1 MACTAT
7 VQRRTFRAVPS
18 EKRSIDVVP
27 QEADDLSAYFADVTR
42 IDLLSP
48 EREKSLASELVEA
61 ETAAWRVALVHDD
74 VIREI
79 PRVINPLLEAPIESV
94 PRGARAA
101 DMRKIDPDRVCV
113 LALTRELERERA
125 RPKPLWWRKVAT
137 KASRALVADLRRHN
151 ADAERIRHEFVTAN
165 LRLVIAMAKKYRTGG
180 AVSLPDLIQ
189 EGNIGLV
196 HAVGRFEP
204 ERGLRFSTFACWWI
218 RHFIGRCIENTA
230 STVRIPVHMRQTMRG
245 IESSRTRLVAQ
256 LGRAP
261 TTYELA
267 TEADLAE
274 HEVARLAGFLV
285 GQASSLDEF
294 VNTDEADGPT
304 RVDVLVADERAPDDV
319 LHDDRTAEQLQR
331 HIARLK
337 PMEIDIIRNRFGFVS
352 REDTFE
358 AIGRRYNLTR
368 ERIRQV
374 QEIAIGKL
382 RRYVEHDRLE
392 AEARR
397 FAASVEREVRAAKVE
412 LEIPPSPGESFR
424 LDIRI
429 GSRVAV
435 ITWRDDRRFS
445 VADHSPYA
453 DAPPA
458 DAFSTTIALAL
469 AKRALEREA

>member
-1 MACTAT
+1 
-7 VQRRTFRAVPS
+7 
-18 EKRSIDVVP
+18 VP

-48 EREKSLASELVEA
+48 EREKSLAAELVAA
-61 ETAAWRVALVHDD
+61 ETAAWRTALAHDD
-74 VIREI
+74 VAREVPHI
-79 PRVINPLLEAPIESV
+79 INPLLEAPI
-94 PRGARAA
+94 RTARATE
-101 DMRKIDPDRVCV
+101 MRKVDPDRTCIET
-113 LALTRELERERA
+113 LARELARERGRA
-125 RPKPLWWRKVAT
+125 QPLWWHKSRS
-137 KASRALVADLRRHN
+137 KAGEQLVTNLRQHN
-151 ADAERIRHEFVTAN
+151 AAAASARHEFVTAN

-180 AVSLPDLIQ
+180 SIALSDLIQ

-230 STVRIPVHMRQTMRG
+230 STVRIPVHMRQTMRS
-245 IESSRTRLVAQ
+245 IESARTRLAST

-261 TTYELA
+261 TTLELA
-267 TEADLAE
+267 TAADLTE
-274 HEVARLAGFLV
+274 KEVARMAQFLV
-285 GQASSLDEF
+285 GSASSLDEP
-294 VNTDEADGPT
+294 VIAGEEEGAM
-304 RVDVLVADERAPDDV
+304 RIDVLVSDGRAPDDHV
-319 LHDDRTAEQLQR
+319 HAMRMGEQIHR
-331 HIARLK
+331 HLKRLK
-337 PMEIDIIRNRFGFVS
+337 PMEAEIIRNRFGFTS
-352 REDTFE
+352 REDTFD
-358 AIGRRYNLTR
+358 AIGQRYSLTR

-374 QEIAIGKL
+374 QEIALGKL
-382 RRYVEHDRLE
+382 RRYMEHDRLA

-397 FAASVEREVRAAKVE
+397 FAADAEIAVPAARVD
-412 LEIPPSPGESFR
+412 LETPASPGESFR

-429 GSRVAV
+429 GARVAV

-469 AKRALEREA
+469 AQRALAPA